1 MPLISEV
8 LERENIESLLQ
19 TTRLGRSAWGNEVWE
34 SIGSTNSR
42 AAELAAEGAPQGLF
56 VAARQQTAG
65 RGRLGRTWVSP
76 QDAGIYISMLL
87 RPTELT
93 GGDLAP
99 ITLACG
105 VAAARAVETVA
116 GVRLGLKWVNDLVC
130 EGRKVG
136 GILAEMPS
144 APNGSSVAPSQR
156 ALIVGFGLNLKLN
169 SDEIPEDLAEKMGWL
184 NRFTEH
190 PVNPNLLAAQLLLE
204 VETAYDLL
212 LNKSVNVVLDQW
224 RSLSVTLGREIIA
237 TSGSSTITGTAIDI
251 DEAGALIVQA
261 TDGQMHHVHAGEVTV
276 RMKDGK
282 YI

>member
-8 LERENIESLLQ
+8 LEREDIESLLQ
-19 TTRLGRSAWGNEVWE
+19 TSRLGRSAWPNEVWE

-42 AAELAAEGAPQGLF
+42 AAELAAEGAPEGVF
-56 VAARQQTAG
+56 VVARQQTAG
-65 RGRLGRTWVSP
+65 RGRLGRSWVSP
-76 QDAGIYISMLL
+76 PDAGIYISMLL
-87 RPTELT
+87 RPASLT

-105 VAAARAVETVA
+105 VAAARAVETVS

-144 APNGSSVAPSQR
+144 VPNPNGSAAGQR
-156 ALIVGFGLNLKLN
+156 ALIVGFGLNLKLDAN
-169 SDEIPEDLAEKMGWL
+169 EVPDDLAEKMGWIGL
-184 NRFTEH
+184 FAEH
-190 PVNPNLLAAQLLLE
+190 PVNPNHLAAQLLLE

-212 LNKSVNVVLDQW
+212 LNKNVKAVLDQW
-224 RSLSVTLGREIIA
+224 RSLSVTLGREIVA
-237 TSGSSTITGTAIDI
+237 TSGSTTITGTAIDI
-251 DEAGALIVQA
+251 DEAGALNVQA
-261 TDGQMHHVHAGEVTV
+261 SDGKMHQIHAGEVTV